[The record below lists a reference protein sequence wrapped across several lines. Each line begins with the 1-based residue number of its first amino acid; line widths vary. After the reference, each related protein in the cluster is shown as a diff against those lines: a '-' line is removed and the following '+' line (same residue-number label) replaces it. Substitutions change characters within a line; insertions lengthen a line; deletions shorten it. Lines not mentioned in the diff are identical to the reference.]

1 MYVCVCMYE
10 NYKNMPWLSDKYI
23 KVVGVGEVGDKWDL
37 RRKTEKQFEIIN
49 FIFVTL
55 GKIYKAS
62 IKYTQ

>member
-1 MYVCVCMYE
+1 
-10 NYKNMPWLSDKYI
+10 MPWLSDKYI